1 MRAGEFW
8 WNGQYDAFDSKIEKL
23 APKDLMNACID
34 ITNKSIVKLD
44 SREGIGFK
52 VSVFHEQESTLYSFK
67 LWKLTMEIHV
77 AATESSDRAISAIGK
92 LKETVDGFRNV
103 VKNDLVSMKA
113 ASERVQN
120 EVSQMQ
126 SKYRVA
132 VELLTNQDFE
142 KALANAERMAAA
154 LQQIQ
159 QLSKTK
165 ISFAVFEGSPE

>member
-1 MRAGEFW
+1 VRAGELW
-8 WNGQYDAFDSKIEKL
+8 WNGQYDAFDSKIDKI
-23 APKDLMNACID
+23 APKDLINAVID
-34 ITNKSIVKLD
+34 ITDTAMVKSD
-44 SREGIGFK
+44 TREGIGWK
-52 VSVFHEQESTLYSFK
+52 VSVFQEQETILYSYK
-67 LWKLTMEIHV
+67 AWKWSMQVHV
-77 AATESSDRAISAIGK
+77 AATESNERAHTAITK
-92 LKETVDGFRNV
+92 LKETVDAFRNN

-132 VELLTNQDFE
+132 VDLLTSQDFE